1 MNGLRLENF
10 ISSEIDLELNQYRV
24 LSGLK
29 DYRLEFN
36 KKRLYPSLTSL
47 ISLVN
52 QLQDILK
59 QKNNLDVSF
68 PKKIKEYDLKNKKI
82 IFDKTEK
89 INTNI
94 EFLFKLIEW
103 SLPKI
108 KEVIEEGLAIHEF
121 VENNLEV
128 KQVGVIPIYKN
139 EGYFII
145 PDNIESI
152 LQIHQFECSLFS
164 SDNENYRA
172 LKTKF
177 IKALENALIED
188 SPESI
193 KIELI
198 KEFEILPNPATFIC
212 KTDLDFPFSETIF
225 PIAKRKLMAQL
236 AAYKYLSFIYINK
249 KGRRNILP

>member
-1 MNGLRLENF
+1 MNGLKLENF
-10 ISSEIDLELNQYRV
+10 ISSEIDFELNQYKV
-24 LSGLK
+24 LDGLK
-29 DYRLEFN
+29 SCRLEFN
-36 KKRLYPSLTSL
+36 KKKIYPSLSNL

-52 QLQDILK
+52 QLHEIIN
-59 QKNNLDVSF
+59 QKSNLEVSF
-68 PKKIKEYDLKNKKI
+68 PKIIKEYDIKNKKI
-82 IFDKTEK
+82 IFEKTEK
-89 INTNI
+89 INANI
-94 EFLFKLIEW
+94 EFLFNLIEW

-108 KEVIEEGLAIHEF
+108 KEVIEEGLVVYEF
-121 VENNLEV
+121 VEKNLDV
-128 KQVGVIPIYKN
+128 KQVGVVPLYKS

-164 SDNENYRA
+164 SDKEKYRT

-177 IKALENALIED
+177 IKTLEHALIEE

-212 KTDLDFPFSETIF
+212 ETDLDFPFSETIF
-225 PIAKRKLMAQL
+225 PIAKRKLMVQL
-236 AAYKYLSFIYINK
+236 AA
-249 KGRRNILP
+249 

>member
-1 MNGLRLENF
+1 MAGLRLENF
-10 ISSEIDLELNQYRV
+10 ISCDIDLEINQYKV

-29 DYRLEFN
+29 AYQLEFN
-36 KKRLYPSLTSL
+36 KKKLYPSLTDL
-47 ISLVN
+47 VSLVN
-52 QLQDILK
+52 QLQDILT
-59 QKNNLDVSF
+59 QKSNIEVSF
-68 PKKIKEYDLKNKKI
+68 PKKIKEYDLKNKQI
-82 IFDKTEK
+82 IFEK
-89 INTNI
+89 KERIGTNI
-94 EFLFKLIEW
+94 EFLFQLIQW

-121 VENNLEV
+121 VEKNLEV
-128 KQVGVIPIYKN
+128 KQVGVIPLYKS

-152 LQIHQFECSLFS
+152 LQIHLFECSLLS
-164 SDNENYRA
+164 TDNEKYRA

-177 IKALENALIED
+177 VKALENALIEK

-198 KEFEILPNPATFIC
+198 KEFDNFPNPATFIC
-212 KTDLDFPFSETIF
+212 RTDLDFPFSETIF

-236 AAYKYLSFIYINK
+236 AA
-249 KGRRNILP
+249 

>member
-1 MNGLRLENF
+1 MNGLSLENF
-10 ISSEIDLELNQYRV
+10 ITSDIDFEINQYKV

-29 DYRLEFN
+29 AYQLEFN
-36 KKRLYPSLTSL
+36 KKRLYPSLTDL
-47 ISLVN
+47 ISLIN
-52 QLQDILK
+52 HLQDILN
-59 QKNNLDVSF
+59 QKNNLEVSF
-68 PKKIKEYDLKNKKI
+68 PKKIKEYDLKNKQV
-82 IFDKTEK
+82 IFEKTEK
-89 INTNI
+89 INMNI

-128 KQVGVIPIYKN
+128 KQVGVIPIYKS
-139 EGYFII
+139 EGYFLI

-152 LQIHQFECSLFS
+152 LQIHQFECSLLS
-164 SDNENYRA
+164 SDKERYRA

-177 IKALENALIED
+177 VKALENALIEK

-198 KEFEILPNPATFIC
+198 KEFDEFPNPATYIC
-212 KTDLDFPFSETIF
+212 NTELDFPFSETIF

-236 AAYKYLSFIYINK
+236 AA
-249 KGRRNILP
+249 